1 MTIEAFEQQKK
12 EIQIE
17 ISEII
22 VMPMQPFA
30 SLQEL
35 DDSLR
40 SYQQQITQQLK
51 QLQPPRPTCST
62 CNYINLEC
70 DSNTYGGFLC
80 KNLNALNAD
89 GKVASTSG
97 GYNIRI
103 KDIKNFG
110 CNQHSDYGVK

>member
-1 MTIEAFEQQKK
+1 MTTVKEFENRKK
-12 EIQIE
+12 SI
-17 ISEII
+17 ISCAEVAIGYI
-22 VMPMQPFA
+22 N
-30 SLQEL
+30 EEEY
-35 DDSLR
+35 DDAQGLLESIL
-40 SYQQQITQQLK
+40 TLTK
-51 QLQPPRPTCST
+51 QLQLPLPPCST

-110 CNQHSDYGVK
+110 CNQHSDFEVNNE

>member
-1 MTIEAFEQQKK
+1 MTTVREFEDKK
-12 EIQIE
+12 QEICDF
-17 ISEII
+17 I
-22 VMPMQPFA
+22 VKNIATRANVKHVLHFNKM
-30 SLQEL
+30 L
-35 DDSLR
+35 DE
-40 SYQQQITQQLK
+40 
-51 QLQPPRPTCST
+51 LQPPRPTCST

-70 DSNTYGGFLC
+70 NSNTYGGVLC

-110 CNQHSDYGVK
+110 CIHHSDYEVKDG

>member
-1 MTIEAFEQQKK
+1 MTTVK
-12 EIQIE
+12 EFNHE
-17 ISEII
+17 IWETLELLKTAKQLYLSDELYREIAI
-22 VMPMQPFA
+22 K
-30 SLQEL
+30 LNN
-35 DDSLR
+35 
-40 SYQQQITQQLK
+40 
-51 QLQPPRPTCST
+51 LQPPRPTCST

-110 CNQHSDYGVK
+110 CTRHSDYGVKDE